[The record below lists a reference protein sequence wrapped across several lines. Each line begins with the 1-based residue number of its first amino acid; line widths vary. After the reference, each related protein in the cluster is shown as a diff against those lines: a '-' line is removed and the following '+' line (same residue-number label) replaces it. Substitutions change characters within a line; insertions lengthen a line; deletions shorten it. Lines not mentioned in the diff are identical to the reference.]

1 MKINNYMVLTGQI
14 NATENIKAASW
25 WPKMRNRFS
34 VQLYSARGLLAVE
47 VVVFC
52 SKIDIESS
60 YMQIEENAAE
70 ERCPEG
76 R

>member
-1 MKINNYMVLTGQI
+1 
-14 NATENIKAASW
+14 
-25 WPKMRNRFS
+25 MRNRFS
-34 VQLYSARGLLAVE
+34 VQLYSARGFQAVVV

-60 YMQIEENAAE
+60 YMQIEENAAGE
-70 ERCPEG
+70 GRCPEG